1 MNIYLTKECK
11 GLMNP
16 HENQSENKIK
26 IYVTEEYKGLMNPK
40 YKEPNKY
47 IQPSKYNINN
57 INKYLPNTD
66 NIPISP

>member
-1 MNIYLTKECK
+1 
-11 GLMNP
+11 MNP
-16 HENQSENKIK
+16 GGFQLENKIK

-40 YKEPNKY
+40 YKKDPNKY